1 MAKPVGLTESTFY
14 RQKEVVET
22 KDTFIKSIERLP
34 SEHRSTQTAMAK
46 ALGLN
51 RTTFIRKAKKY
62 GIITTDTETKVVE
75 TKDTFIKSIE
85 RLPSEHRSTQTAMA
99 KALGLNRTTFIRK
112 AKKYG
117 IITTDTETK
126 VVETKDTFIESIER
140 LSSEHRSTQQAMA
153 KALRLPFPTFRS
165 KAHRYG
171 IKWRD
176 YFVEDKLLQEE
187 KKRKRA
193 EETEETET
201 KLFRRWFLT
210 SPTIPNEE
218 HKVLR
223 REVKERTKVE
233 EAADRKALASAATK
247 IRDDK
252 IAVRK
257 IRDDKFAVASAARKI
272 RDEKMALASTA
283 TKIRDDK
290 IAVALATRKIRD
302 DKIAVALAARKIR
315 DDNKIAVALAAKKI
329 RDDNKL
335 AVALA
340 AKKIRD
346 DNKLAGKDEEAIEKV
361 RALVKKILQK
371 KHKQP
376 GGPYNKNKKARK
388 AKATTTTIT
397 TKRRIYTSVAT
408 STSLLLG
415 ENDEGMVVDVIN
427 SNSNSNELQIM
438 DDESMTMPSLT
449 LAAEATALL
458 GGLVT
463 ARSMLSQRQK
473 KLDEEKTTLDEQQKR
488 LETETTK
495 LQKEK
500 SQNKNLL
507 LSTIGSVAVGTILS
521 AGGIVEG
528 LATTTVRSLEGFS
541 GRKGLEGLMKST
553 MKGGG
558 FKRTTGTNSEITAQ
572 PYTMENIPE
581 LPYLETQ
588 IEKVA
593 ETNRRAAMNPRQ
605 QQRYTNS
612 LRNKRDKLTIRQGE
626 IEELRFKR
634 ESSIAQEE
642 NRLKA
647 ISDEEERLR
656 FEVATKKAESEAK
669 KQAEAEANKQAEKE
683 AAAVKAKAEVQA
695 KKRAEEEARAASKNE
710 EERLRLEQVTQ
721 KEKERLAEL
730 RAAIPKQQ
738 RYATVTG
745 GGESLPIFDI
755 EKLRT
760 LLQQLNISPGV
771 VGGLAAATLIVGG
784 SVTAVKRSLNDAKE
798 REDNIQEENAQKDKD
813 DFNNNNNKDP
823 SSSQSTTST
832 ELWSQPKVTALIGR
846 KSADSISQE
855 SVKIDETTNKPK
867 QSFSPFGRTEN
878 SGNPTSPL
886 SQSKQSFSPFER
898 DPSSS
903 LSTKTESSIKPKQS
917 FSPFQS
923 SIKPPST
930 MRSSTSYDA
939 PPNTSN
945 KQEGKVATTDSKQ
958 AASPVGAGF
967 GAPPK
972 VGASRVA
979 SPFGAGAAPKQG
991 AEFPKFTAPGKQA
1004 NSPLGDGFGGSVK
1017 TDATP
1022 KQSFSP
1028 FGVIPKTSSQTLPS
1042 GSLGTNNP
1050 TSPSSQTASNSSFGT
1065 PTSPL
1070 STKDES
1076 SIKPKQSFSP
1086 FERVAKPSSL
1096 TNVGSFP
1103 PSVRAP
1109 LSTSDAL
1116 SKKEQEQQERRTENS
1131 RLAEVNRRVSAQSP
1145 YTIYQIKLISTT

>member
-1 MAKPVGLTESTFY
+1 MS
-14 RQKEVVET
+14 
-22 KDTFIKSIERLP
+22 
-34 SEHRSTQTAMAK
+34 
-46 ALGLN
+46 
-51 RTTFIRKAKKY
+51 
-62 GIITTDTETKVVE
+62 
-75 TKDTFIKSIE
+75 
-85 RLPSEHRSTQTAMA
+85 
-99 KALGLNRTTFIRK
+99 
-112 AKKYG
+112 
-117 IITTDTETK
+117 
-126 VVETKDTFIESIER
+126 
-140 LSSEHRSTQQAMA
+140 
-153 KALRLPFPTFRS
+153 
-165 KAHRYG
+165 
-171 IKWRD
+171 
-176 YFVEDKLLQEE
+176 
-187 KKRKRA
+187 
-193 EETEETET
+193 
-201 KLFRRWFLT
+201 
-210 SPTIPNEE
+210 
-218 HKVLR
+218 
-223 REVKERTKVE
+223 
-233 EAADRKALASAATK
+233 
-247 IRDDK
+247 
-252 IAVRK
+252 
-257 IRDDKFAVASAARKI
+257 
-272 RDEKMALASTA
+272 
-283 TKIRDDK
+283 
-290 IAVALATRKIRD
+290 
-302 DKIAVALAARKIR
+302 
-315 DDNKIAVALAAKKI
+315 
-329 RDDNKL
+329 
-335 AVALA
+335 
-340 AKKIRD
+340 
-346 DNKLAGKDEEAIEKV
+346 
-361 RALVKKILQK
+361 
-371 KHKQP
+371 
-376 GGPYNKNKKARK
+376 
-388 AKATTTTIT
+388 
-397 TKRRIYTSVAT
+397 
-408 STSLLLG
+408 
-415 ENDEGMVVDVIN
+415 
-427 SNSNSNELQIM
+427 QI
-438 DDESMTMPSLT
+438 D
-449 LAAEATALL
+449 
-458 GGLVT
+458 
-463 ARSMLSQRQK
+463 Q
-473 KLDEEKTTLDEQQKR
+473 
-488 LETETTK
+488 
-495 LQKEK
+495 
-500 SQNKNLL
+500 
-507 LSTIGSVAVGTILS
+507 STIGSVAVGTILS

-558 FKRTTGTNSEITAQ
+558 FKRTAGTNSEITAQ

-695 KKRAEEEARAASKNE
+695 KKRAEEEARAASKYE

-730 RAAIPKQQ
+730 RAAIPKQQQ

-813 DFNNNNNKDP
+813 DFNNNNNKEP

-939 PPNTSN
+939 PPETSN
-945 KQEGKVATTDSKQ
+945 EQEGKVATTDSKQ

-991 AEFPKFTAPGKQA
+991 AEFPKFTAPLKQA
-1004 NSPLGDGFGGSVK
+1004 NSPFGDGFGGSVK

-1028 FGVIPKTSSQTLPS
+1028 FGVIPKTSSQTSPS

-1131 RLAEVNRRVSAQSP
+1131 RLAEVNRRVSAQVLNRDEEEFAQKERLRFKKLEDLRKRAMNAASGIVDEGKEIFENIKDSPSQEPTRAKNNAPADNPSSISSVKNMQKSQFPFSSTGPVYMAPTSKANNYSSLDDVYSSLGGRQNKNGGGGQEKNKGYVNDENAVPASTTSGRPKTSFSPFGRKPVSRSMFNSPSTTVKLSTDQSTSTVARFGVPSPSFGVPMTPQPSTTADTITSSSTSSYDSTSPSIPYPATLSTQEDKKGDPMSRSSNNNSDSGNFVRPLQGQESKKSFSP
-1145 YTIYQIKLISTT
+1145 YGMKTKPKAPSSSFSVYSTPSQNTISSNDSPSQDQASSKSYGSFGTNAPPRAAPSSFSFGAPPASSLGNPSSVSTNLPQSTINQPVPPKIADNPPVAPSNQSYGTTSAPKPFAASAYSQNGGKDGRDERENVIMERDRLKDLEKARKRAMDVIRDEEE